1 MPSEALESKKGDGE
15 TALHVVASAGL
26 TRVAKI
32 RDNGER
38 VPLIIAVCSAISSDE
53 RIKEMVKYLCSVT
66 RDEEPSPYSGVLG
79 GGLICLTIDSGLYDI
94 ALYLIQRFPNLA
106 TEKNEDGYCALEM
119 MAQHPSA
126 FLAERNNLKD
136 LMKSLVLVSI
146 SVLDVKRVVKEKLMH
161 KQASALVK
169 CMCTQISLMSSTEIL
184 RKFRDSSILE
194 TATRFGVV
202 ELVVDSVQTFPD
214 LLSLELNN
222 NRTIL
227 EEAIIYRQEKIFN
240 LICGING
247 NVKKF
252 PCFSDES
259 NNTILHLAA
268 NLAHSNRLH
277 SVSSAPLQMQR
288 ELQWFKEVEN
298 ITFQGHRQ
306 KKNNDGMTGRDL
318 FTEQHKE
325 LMEKA
330 EKCMKDTANTCMVV
344 ATLITTIVFAA
355 ALKVPG
361 GTVSDTDSNGNGTP
375 IFSSYNS
382 FMVFAVAD
390 AFALFFSITSVLMFF
405 SILTSRYAE
414 DDFLY
419 SLPNKMIIGLSTLFL
434 SIATT
439 IVAFGAA
446 LSIVLGRR
454 WTWVPVFITLVACV
468 PVILFSYL
476 QFQLFIE
483 VFHSTYGPSIF
494 RRQSQRMQWT
504 Y

>member
-26 TRVAKI
+26 TRVAKVMI

-38 VPLIIAVCSAISSDE
+38 VPLITAVCSANSSDE

-66 RDEEPSPYSGVLG
+66 RDEEPSTYSGVSG
-79 GGLICLTIDSGLYDI
+79 GGLICLTIDSGLY
-94 ALYLIQRFPNLA
+94 
-106 TEKNEDGYCALEM
+106 
-119 MAQHPSA
+119 
-126 FLAERNNLKD
+126 
-136 LMKSLVLVSI
+136 
-146 SVLDVKRVVKEKLMH
+146 VLDVKRVIKEKLMH

-184 RKFRDSSILE
+184 RKFRDSSILQN
-194 TATRFGVV
+194 ATRFGIV
-202 ELVVDSVQTFPD
+202 ELVVESVQTFPD

-222 NRTIL
+222 NHTIL

-240 LICGING
+240 LICGIIG

-252 PCFSDES
+252 ACLSDES

-268 NLAHSNRLH
+268 KLAHSNRLH

-298 ITFQGHRQ
+298 ITFQRHRQ

-375 IFSSYNS
+375 IFLSYNS

-439 IVAFGAA
+439 IVAFGGA

-476 QFQLFIE
+476 QFQLLIE
-483 VFHSTYGPSIF
+483 VVHSTYGPSIF
-494 RRQSQRMQWT
+494 RRHSQRMQWSC
-504 Y
+504 

>member
-26 TRVAKI
+26 TRVAKVMVN
-32 RDNGER
+32 RN
-38 VPLIIAVCSAISSDE
+38 E

-66 RDEEPSPYSGVLG
+66 RDDEPSPYSGVSG

-106 TEKNEDGYCALEM
+106 TEKTEDGYCALDM

-126 FLAERNNLKD
+126 FPSGSKLTSWHCL
-136 LMKSLVLVSI
+136 I
-146 SVLDVKRVVKEKLMH
+146 SSFFDVKRVVKEKLMH
-161 KQASALVK
+161 EQASALVK

-202 ELVVDSVQTFPD
+202 ELVVESVQTFPD

-252 PCFSDES
+252 ACFSDES

-268 NLAHSNRLH
+268 KLAHSNRLH

-298 ITFQGHRQ
+298 ITFQRHRQ

-318 FTEQHKE
+318 FTEQHKD

-361 GTVSDTDSNGNGTP
+361 GTVSDTDSNGNGNGTP
-375 IFSSYNS
+375 IFLSYNS

-405 SILTSRYAE
+405 SILTSRYAK

-476 QFQLFIE
+476 QFHLFIE
-483 VFHSTYGPSIF
+483 VVHSTYGPSIF

>member
-1 MPSEALESKKGDGE
+1 
-15 TALHVVASAGL
+15 
-26 TRVAKI
+26 
-32 RDNGER
+32 
-38 VPLIIAVCSAISSDE
+38 
-53 RIKEMVKYLCSVT
+53 
-66 RDEEPSPYSGVLG
+66 
-79 GGLICLTIDSGLYDI
+79 
-94 ALYLIQRFPNLA
+94 
-106 TEKNEDGYCALEM
+106 
-119 MAQHPSA
+119 
-126 FLAERNNLKD
+126 
-136 LMKSLVLVSI
+136 MKSLVLIFI
-146 SVLDVKRVVKEKLMH
+146 SVLDVKRVIKEKLMH

-194 TATRFGVV
+194 TATRYGVV
-202 ELVVDSVQTFPD
+202 EIVVESVQTFPD

-252 PCFSDES
+252 ACFSDES

-268 NLAHSNRLH
+268 KLAHSNRLH

-288 ELQWFKEVEN
+288 ELHWFKEVAN
-298 ITFQGHRQ
+298 ITFQRHRQ
-306 KKNNDGMTGRDL
+306 KKNNNGMTGRDL

-344 ATLITTIVFAA
+344 ATLITTIVFSA

-361 GTVSDTDSNGNGTP
+361 GTVTDTDSNGNGAP
-375 IFSSYNS
+375 IFLSYNS

-419 SLPNKMIIGLSTLFL
+419 SLPNKMIIGLSMLFL

-446 LSIVLGRR
+446 LSIMLGHR
-454 WTWVPVFITLVACV
+454 WTWVPVFITLIACV

-483 VFHSTYGPSIF
+483 VAHSTYGPSIF

>member
-38 VPLIIAVCSAISSDE
+38 VPLITAVCSAYLSDE

-66 RDEEPSPYSGVLG
+66 RDEEPSPYSGVSG
-79 GGLICLTIDSGLYDI
+79 GGLICLTIDSGLY
-94 ALYLIQRFPNLA
+94 
-106 TEKNEDGYCALEM
+106 
-119 MAQHPSA
+119 
-126 FLAERNNLKD
+126 
-136 LMKSLVLVSI
+136 
-146 SVLDVKRVVKEKLMH
+146 VLDVKLVVKEKLMH

-184 RKFRDSSILE
+184 RKFKDSSILE

-202 ELVVDSVQTFPD
+202 ELVVESVQTFPD

-252 PCFSDES
+252 ACFSDES

-268 NLAHSNRLH
+268 KLAHSNRLH

-288 ELQWFKEVEN
+288 ELQWFKEVEH
-298 ITFQGHRQ
+298 ITFQRHRQ

-330 EKCMKDTANTCMVV
+330 EKCMKDIANTCMVV

-361 GTVSDTDSNGNGTP
+361 GTVNDTDSNGNGTP
-375 IFSSYNS
+375 IFLSYNS

-434 SIATT
+434 TIATT

-483 VFHSTYGPSIF
+483 VVHSTYGPSIF